1 MACCGRHQSPW
12 KRHLSAWRFGATS
25 RLIDSTLSNTGAI
38 ATQLPSSTLQIIHL
52 VLSVPF
58 VTISVQSG
66 SNTPCCTH
74 NSVLHFS
81 FSDCVESKS
90 DFESAPMW
98 VEIYERGERMY
109 ANLISGE
116 CQWECPSGASVKQ
129 ASSNQWWEL
138 FDNNTSRFYYY
149 NAFSTITVWHRPIN
163 SDIIPLAKFQ
173 LKQRSL
179 KVFHYS
185 IKTKTLHDIFQEQTG
200 DFGICGELVE
210 LARGFVG

>member
-1 MACCGRHQSPW
+1 
-12 KRHLSAWRFGATS
+12 
-25 RLIDSTLSNTGAI
+25 
-38 ATQLPSSTLQIIHL
+38 
-52 VLSVPF
+52 
-58 VTISVQSG
+58 
-66 SNTPCCTH
+66 
-74 NSVLHFS
+74 
-81 FSDCVESKS
+81 
-90 DFESAPMW
+90 MW

-116 CQWECPSGASVKQ
+116 CQWECPAGAPVKQ

-179 KVFHYS
+179 KVLS
-185 IKTKTLHDIFQEQTG
+185 RKL
-200 DFGICGELVE
+200 
-210 LARGFVG
+210 